1 MHCRVKAA
9 YFLRAY
15 ATIEAIFINDA
26 IITMNYKHA
35 YHAGNFAGV
44 VKHILLV
51 QLLNQLSQKG
61 KPFYALDAYAGRGLY
76 SLTSEEARKTK
87 EAEGGVQAL
96 LDADMSTAP
105 EAVQQYLNDLKLARK
120 TYDKH
125 VYPGS
130 PWWIAHHVET
140 HPDAGIRAE
149 AFEAKASEYD
159 ALNYQ
164 LYQLPI
170 GIHHRDAFEGIRG
183 VVPPAERRGLV
194 LIDPPF
200 EQEHKDFSR
209 LVDLLAVNY
218 DKWPQGVYALWYPL
232 KNVDAVELFHKKMKR
247 TGIKRQLVCE
257 LNIYPNDVAVG
268 LNGTGMLIINPPWQF
283 DNKAREILRF
293 IQPYLKVADAPELS
307 PDSATNV
314 RWLVGE

>member
-1 MHCRVKAA
+1 
-9 YFLRAY
+9 
-15 ATIEAIFINDA
+15 
-26 IITMNYKHA
+26 MNYKHA
-35 YHAGNFAGV
+35 YHAGNFADV
-44 VKHILLV
+44 VKHILLI

-61 KPFYALDAYAGRGLY
+61 KPFYVLDAYAGRGLY
-76 SLTSEEARKTK
+76 SLTSEEARKTD
-87 EAEGGVQAL
+87 EAKGGVKSILA
-96 LDADMSTAP
+96 ADLTEAP
-105 EAVQQYLNDLKLARK
+105 EAVQQYVSDIKLARQ

-140 HPDAGIRAE
+140 HPNTGVRAE

-170 GIHHRDAFEGIRG
+170 GIHHRNAFEGIRG
-183 VVPPAERRGLV
+183 VIPPVERRGLI

-200 EQEHKDFSR
+200 EQEHKDFSQ

-232 KNVDAVELFHKKMKR
+232 KNIDAVELFHKKMKR

-283 DNKAREILRF
+283 DSKAREILRF
-293 IQPYLKVADAPELS
+293 IQPHLKVADAPELT

>member
-1 MHCRVKAA
+1 
-9 YFLRAY
+9 
-15 ATIEAIFINDA
+15 
-26 IITMNYKHA
+26 MNYKHA
-35 YHAGNFAGV
+35 YHAGNFADV
-44 VKHILLV
+44 VKHLLLI

-61 KPFYALDAYAGRGLY
+61 KPFYTLDAYGGRGLY
-76 SLTSEEARKTK
+76 SLSSEEARKTQ
-87 EAEGGVQAL
+87 EAKGGVKAIL
-96 LDADMSTAP
+96 AADVSAAP
-105 EAVQQYLNDLKLARK
+105 DAVQQYVKDIQKARK

-130 PWWIAHHVET
+130 PWWIANHIET
-140 HPDAGIRAE
+140 HPDAGVRGE

-164 LYQLPI
+164 LYKLPI

-183 VVPPAERRGLV
+183 VIPPIERRGLV
-194 LIDPPF
+194 LLDPPF

-209 LVDLLAVNY
+209 LVDLLSASY
-218 DKWPQGVYALWYPL
+218 AKWPQGVYALWYPL
-232 KNVDAVELFHKKMKR
+232 KNIDAVELFHKKMKR
-247 TGIKRQLVCE
+247 TGITRQLVCE
-257 LNIYPNDVAVG
+257 LNIFPNDVAVG

-283 DNKAREILRF
+283 DSKAREILRF
-293 IQPYLKVADAPELS
+293 VQPLLKSVDAPEMT